1 MRGKQYALSAGVL
14 AMTILSGLPAG
25 AGEAAEDGALG
36 ALKAVGAAERFHTTY
51 DGKSMNLRV
60 RRVVSR
66 PPLPRRRP
74 VFLPGRDLA
83 DAATL
88 GRNGVSPAG
97 GPEASTHS
105 VRVKDEPDATAS
117 SEKGGEVVGG
127 DATHGTR
134 VNFRAKY

>member
-36 ALKAVGAAERFHTTY
+36 ALTAVGAAERFHRTY
-51 DGKSMNLRV
+51 DGKSMNLQV
-60 RRVVSR
+60 RRVLSR

-74 VFLPGRDLA
+74 VFLPGRGLA

-97 GPEASTHS
+97 GLEALQ
-105 VRVKDEPDATAS
+105 VKDELDATAS
-117 SEKGGEVVGG
+117 CEKDGEAAGR